1 MQEKDK
7 KRQRFKYED
16 DVVLLRE
23 VVSRNP
29 FSNGCAVWEQIKN
42 NLMQVTQKEFSVKTI
57 RQHTQL
63 LLIQW
68 ESKEAR
74 NEKR

>member
-29 FSNGCAVWEQIKN
+29 FSNGCAVWEEIKN
-42 NLMQVTQKEFSVKTI
+42 NVMQVTQKELIFRENHSAAHTSVADSVGK
-57 RQHTQL
+57 
-63 LLIQW
+63 
-68 ESKEAR
+68 
-74 NEKR
+74 

>member
-7 KRQRFKYED
+7 KGQRFKYED

-29 FSNGCAVWEQIKN
+29 FSNGCAVWEEIKN
-42 NLMQVTQKEFSVKTI
+42 NLM
-57 RQHTQL
+57 
-63 LLIQW
+63 
-68 ESKEAR
+68 
-74 NEKR
+74 